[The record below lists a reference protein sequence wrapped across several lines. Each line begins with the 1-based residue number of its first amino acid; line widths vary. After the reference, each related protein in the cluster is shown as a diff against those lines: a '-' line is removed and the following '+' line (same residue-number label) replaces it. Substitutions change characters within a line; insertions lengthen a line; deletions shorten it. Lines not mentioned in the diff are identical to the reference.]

1 MQIDSGFS
9 QAQLAPLPVRP
20 QPPAN
25 QGQEIAR
32 PVTSPNGAEAGARN
46 PLQDSRRDS
55 EARLD
60 QRQTADPSRNNGQQ
74 DGLNRSSQRA
84 GGEPELTEAEKR
96 EVEQLKARD
105 REVRAHEQAHKSAA
119 GRFARSGVNL
129 EYEQG
134 PDGNRYAVGGE
145 VSIDASKVPGDPEAT
160 IAKAQTIRRA
170 ALAPAEPS
178 AQDRAVAAQA
188 TQLEAEARQEIQEQR
203 QAEAAEG
210 VQAANDAFN
219 PDSGNRVIPSP
230 APAPVGTYLDV
241 FV

>member
-32 PVTSPNGAEAGARN
+32 PVTSPDGAEAGARN
-46 PLQDSRRDS
+46 PLQDNRRDS

-60 QRQTADPSRNNGQQ
+60 QRQSADPSKNNGQQ
-74 DGLNRSSQRA
+74 DGLNRSTQRA
-84 GGEPELTEAEKR
+84 GNEPELTESQKR
-96 EVEQLKARD
+96 EVERLKARD
-105 REVRAHEQAHKSAA
+105 QEVRAHEQAHKSAA
-119 GRFARSGVNL
+119 GRFARSGVSL
-129 EYEQG
+129 DYEQG

-145 VSIDASKVPGDPEAT
+145 VQIDTGEVPGDPEAT

-178 AQDRAVAAQA
+178 AQDRAVAAEA
-188 TQLEAEARQEIQEQR
+188 TQLETEARQEIQEQR
-203 QAEAAEG
+203 QTDAADG

-219 PDSGNRVIPSP
+219 PESSNRVIPEP
-230 APAPVGTYLDV
+230 APAPVGAYLDV
-241 FV
+241 FA